1 MKYLK
6 TYKQLF
12 EKRVSKDEKID
23 IYRDADYIV
32 VAPLTHLAS
41 CKYGTDTGWC
51 ISVPS
56 ASYVWDE
63 GFDEDN
69 AKIVFIINKR
79 FQGDDEKISRL
90 ENLNYKKENDELGDD
105 EMEEF
110 SELYHSH
117 EGEDLSKI
125 ALIYYK
131 KNKGVEIWDANNI
144 NIEEAYQYDG
154 YFGLPI
160 KQEVLQAIENY
171 FES

>member
-56 ASYVWDE
+56 ASYVW
-63 GFDEDN
+63 
-69 AKIVFIINKR
+69 VFAVNGIFKQSYT
-79 FQGDDEKISRL
+79 F
-90 ENLNYKKENDELGDD
+90 
-105 EMEEF
+105 
-110 SELYHSH
+110 
-117 EGEDLSKI
+117 
-125 ALIYYK
+125 IY
-131 KNKGVEIWDANNI
+131 
-144 NIEEAYQYDG
+144 
-154 YFGLPI
+154 F
-160 KQEVLQAIENY
+160 
-171 FES
+171 